1 LDVRHPATR
10 KGEAVKTIKAT
21 AEIDAEGWLT
31 VRTRIPEKMEAGPV
45 EAVIVLQPG
54 QVKHEAGAE
63 GHAVPSKQQRMM
75 ECVRELRKLGPI
87 SGMGDPVAWQRS
99 IREDRALCH
108 GK

>member
-1 LDVRHPATR
+1 M
-10 KGEAVKTIKAT
+10 KTINTT

-31 VRTRIPEKMEAGPV
+31 VHTRIPEKMEAGPV

-63 GHAVPSKQQRMM
+63 GHGVASKQKRLM

-87 SGMGDPVAWQRS
+87 AGMEDPVAWQRS
-99 IREDRALCH
+99 IREDRDLCH

>member
-1 LDVRHPATR
+1 M
-10 KGEAVKTIKAT
+10 KTINAI

-31 VRTRIPEKMEAGPV
+31 VHTRIPEKMEAGPV

-54 QVKHEAGAE
+54 QGKHETGAE
-63 GHAVPSKQQRMM
+63 GHTVTLRQKRMM

-87 SGMGDPVAWQRS
+87 AGMKDPVAWQRS
-99 IREDRALCH
+99 IREDRDLCY

>member
-1 LDVRHPATR
+1 M
-10 KGEAVKTIKAT
+10 KTIKAT

-31 VRTRIPEKMEAGPV
+31 VHTRIPEKMEAGLV

-54 QVKHEAGAE
+54 PAKREKPGTGTRRTAAGSQS
-63 GHAVPSKQQRMM
+63 PLSKQKRMM

-87 SGMGDPVAWQRS
+87 AGMEDPVAWQRS
-99 IREDRALCH
+99 IREDRDLCH

>member
-1 LDVRHPATR
+1 M
-10 KGEAVKTIKAT
+10 KTINAT

-31 VRTRIPEKMEAGPV
+31 VHARIPEKMEAGPV

-63 GHAVPSKQQRMM
+63 GHGAASKQKRMM

-87 SGMGDPVAWQRS
+87 AGMEDPVVWQRS
-99 IREDRALCH
+99 IREDRDPCH